1 MSKKTKS
8 QNRSAMNRRQFIK
21 AGAGAGAALSAS
33 ALVRPKLAF
42 GADEL
47 NVLTWCD
54 GLDPAFVTPFEEAH
68 GVRVNMKDYEGT
80 GVAMS
85 IIEQSQPGDWDVFV
99 INSNDVPET
108 SKQGIFATL
117 PDDIVNWDDIFEAIH
132 QPSLHRPNGDLIA
145 VPEKFGYEGY
155 AFNKEKVDPADMRTC
170 ASLWNPKYK
179 GRLAIYDWYQPF
191 MQMIGLYN
199 GVKPA
204 DIDMAALDAIREK
217 LMMVKDIYALVS
229 DIVTVQTALVTG
241 DVDIVGG
248 GAEFV
253 VSNLMLDERPD
264 LDWSLPDEGGM
275 RWMQSVTVL
284 EDSGRKDLAMEF
296 LRYTLGNEGQAALA
310 TSECYWA
317 MPASRTA
324 ALNVNEKAA
333 LRWDDQPGYLANSY
347 YDLLLSPDLDTY
359 CLDIWAEFLQS

>member
-1 MSKKTKS
+1 MTKKNKSSK
-8 QNRSAMNRRQFIK
+8 SAVMNRRQFIK

-33 ALVRPKLAF
+33 ALVRPKFAF

-108 SKQGIFATL
+108 SKSGIFATL
-117 PDDIVNWDDIFEAIH
+117 PDDIVNWGDIFEAIH
-132 QPSLHRPNGDLIA
+132 QPSLHRPNGDLVA
-145 VPEKFGYEGY
+145 VPEKFGYQGY
-155 AFNKEKVDPADMRTC
+155 AYNKEKVDPADMRTT
-170 ASLWNPKYK
+170 ASLWDHKFK

-191 MQMIGLYN
+191 LQMIGLYN
-199 GVKPA
+199 GVKPL

-217 LMMVKDIYALVS
+217 LMLIKDVYALVS

-253 VSNLMLDERPD
+253 VSNLMLEERPD
-264 LDWSLPDEGGM
+264 LDWALPDEGGM

-284 EDSGRKDLAMEF
+284 EHSGRKDLAMEF
-296 LRYTLGNEGQAALA
+296 LRYTLSNEGQAALA

-324 ALNVNEKAA
+324 ALNMNEKAA
-333 LRWDDQPGYLANSY
+333 LRWDDQPGYLANSH
-347 YDLLLSPDLDTY
+347 YDLLLPPDLDTY
-359 CLDIWAEFLQS
+359 CLDMWAEFLQS